1 MEDQAFQIQRMLA
14 DELDNTK
21 KEVIPMQMKT
31 FEKFR
36 SYILVKNNKR
46 KKKEELKIKKL
57 F

>member
-1 MEDQAFQIQRMLA
+1 
-14 DELDNTK
+14 
-21 KEVIPMQMKT
+21 MKT